1 LRSIFVPCG
10 ERLELL
16 APSRFVSLLVVVGE
30 ELVTRKQRRRKEIE
44 REREGKKK
52 RKERKQAHPYL
63 LALYYELVNL
73 NFL

>member
-52 RKERKQAHPYL
+52 ERRGSKPTPIY
-63 LALYYELVNL
+63 
-73 NFL
+73 